1 MRRGGDSEPVHVR
14 GNKVTRPI
22 AYYDRE
28 HALADLGL
36 AADGDATGRRAEPL
50 SRAMASECDA
60 TTDEQDSMLADEI
73 PLVDYAHATVREKMV
88 SQIDATCGTVSAQ

>member
-1 MRRGGDSEPVHVR
+1 
-14 GNKVTRPI
+14 
-22 AYYDRE
+22 
-28 HALADLGL
+28 
-36 AADGDATGRRAEPL
+36 
-50 SRAMASECDA
+50 MASECDA